1 MVYAERCTVALAAS
15 LANWQSSSGNFS
27 PPEALRHRL
36 LHASDRLIPAHS
48 THRQS
53 AAQAALESISC
64 LCGKERDMRE
74 VLQGAAEQCDFP
86 RSELRFRALME
97 AFPAAAYTC
106 DTDGY
111 ITYFNRRSIAL
122 WGRAPKLHH
131 ADDRYCGSFRLYS
144 PDGTPVPHDQCWMA
158 LALRDGKE
166 YYGHEIMIERPDGS
180 RWTALAHAN
189 PIYDETGE
197 IAGAVNVLV
206 DITDRKEAENL
217 LREADRNKNEFLAM
231 LAHELRNPLAP
242 IRTGLKTIQLAGT
255 NSTIAEEARKMMER
269 QLEHMVRLIDD
280 LLDLSRITRRKI
292 ELRRTRISLQ
302 DVMQDA
308 VETSRPFIEASGHR
322 LTVTPPTRPVI
333 VNADRVRLSQ
343 VIVNLLHNSAKY
355 TEAGGHIE
363 LTVERQGT
371 DAVIKVRDN
380 GIGVYADM
388 LPKIF
393 DLRARSSNRG
403 AHARWPR
410 DRAQPGTR
418 PRRDARRSGRG
429 LLRGARYR
437 KRIHRASLG
446 GGNGAARAARRRRGR
461 RCRLE
466 LVQISRPH
474 RRRQRRLGDEP
485 LDDVEDH
492 GP

>member
-1 MVYAERCTVALAAS
+1 MVYPESCTDALAAS
-15 LANWQSSSGNFS
+15 RANWQSSSGNFS

-106 DTDGY
+106 DTDDY

-144 PDGTPVPHDQCWMA
+144 PAGPPVPHDQCWMA
-158 LALRDGKE
+158 LALRAGKE
-166 YYGHEIMIERPDGS
+166 YNGHEIMIERPDGS

-197 IAGAVNVLV
+197 KAGAVNELV
-206 DITDRKEAENL
+206 DITDSKEAENQ
-217 LREADRNKNEFLAM
+217 LREASRNKHEYLAM
-231 LAHELRNPLAP
+231 LARELRNPLAP

-380 GIGVYADM
+380 GIGVSADM

-393 DLRARSSNRG
+393 DLF
-403 AHARWPR
+403 
-410 DRAQPGTR
+410 AQGHHTAER
-418 PRRDARRSGRG
+418 TQGGLGIGLSLVRG
-429 LLRGARYR
+429 LVEKHNRQVEAYSEGPGKGSEFIVRLSVVGTALHEQLAADEDDAADSNTSKYR
-437 KRIHRASLG
+437 
-446 GGNGAARAARRRRGR
+446 
-461 RCRLE
+461 
-466 LVQISRPH
+466 VFF
-474 RRRQRRLGDEP
+474 
-485 LDDVEDH
+485 VVV
-492 GP
+492 

>member
-27 PPEALRHRL
+27 PPESYRHRL

-74 VLQGAAEQCDFP
+74 VIQGAAEQCDFP

-97 AFPAAAYTC
+97 AFPAAAITC
-106 DTDGY
+106 DTDRY

-166 YYGHEIMIERPDGS
+166 YNGHEIMIERPDGS

-242 IRTGLKTIQLAGT
+242 IRTGPQDHTAG
-255 NSTIAEEARKMMER
+255 RH
-269 QLEHMVRLIDD
+269 QQH
-280 LLDLSRITRRKI
+280 
-292 ELRRTRISLQ
+292 
-302 DVMQDA
+302 
-308 VETSRPFIEASGHR
+308 H
-322 LTVTPPTRPVI
+322 
-333 VNADRVRLSQ
+333 
-343 VIVNLLHNSAKY
+343 
-355 TEAGGHIE
+355 
-363 LTVERQGT
+363 
-371 DAVIKVRDN
+371 
-380 GIGVYADM
+380 
-388 LPKIF
+388 
-393 DLRARSSNRG
+393 
-403 AHARWPR
+403 
-410 DRAQPGTR
+410 
-418 PRRDARRSGRG
+418 
-429 LLRGARYR
+429 
-437 KRIHRASLG
+437 
-446 GGNGAARAARRRRGR
+446 RRRGAQDDGAPAR
-461 RCRLE
+461 THGAA
-466 LVQISRPH
+466 H
-474 RRRQRRLGDEP
+474 RRFARLVAHHAAQDRTAAHAHLAPRRHAGCRGDQPP
-485 LDDVEDH
+485 LHRGIGPSAH
-492 GP
+492 GHAADATRDR

>member
-15 LANWQSSSGNFS
+15 LANWQSSSGNFT
-27 PPEALRHRL
+27 PPKTKRHRL

-48 THRQS
+48 THRQT

-166 YYGHEIMIERPDGS
+166 YNGHEIMIELPDGS
-180 RWTALAHAN
+180 RWPALAHAN
-189 PIYDETGE
+189 PIYDETGA

-206 DITDRKEAENL
+206 DITDRKVAENL
-217 LREADRNKNEFLAM
+217 LREADRNINEFLAM
-231 LAHELRNPLAP
+231 RAHELRIPLAP

-308 VETSRPFIEASGHR
+308 VETSRPFIEAAGHR
-322 LTVTPPTRPVI
+322 LTVSPPTRPVI

-380 GIGVYADM
+380 GIGVSADM

-393 DLRARSSNRG
+393 DIFAQGHQTAARTQGGLGIGLSLV
-403 AHARWPR
+403 
-410 DRAQPGTR
+410 
-418 PRRDARRSGRG
+418 RG
-429 LLRGARYR
+429 LV
-437 KRIHRASLG
+437 
-446 GGNGAARAARRRRGR
+446 
-461 RCRLE
+461 E

-485 LDDVEDH
+485 LDDVDDL
-492 GP
+492 GPGHARRARRSAGARRGGCQSSRTE